1 MDENIL
7 WQQRETLTRKWIEAI
22 SPVRDFDSRSV
33 LAHVTTLTEKVI
45 HALSEKAMDAAD
57 AQVIGQALSELTSQ
71 DVRALSKTYQILGA
85 FVLQAA
91 PENLPRL
98 WMLLCE
104 ISIGFHHFQLM
115 EMQGQ
120 VAKMQDEVN
129 GVDEI
134 IRLRMSMTASMM
146 HELFI
151 YQRKFSEANDALQ
164 TELNKRG
171 DTALQLLVQPM
182 VYANEGML
190 RIRDDF
196 FDATRIEYGE
206 LRIHPERF
214 DIAEPVEEVSA
225 ITQTLVDEA
234 RLTLLVNCAEKI
246 GSIYTDRMRLRQIL
260 INLMNN
266 AIKFTPEGTI
276 TLSAF
281 KKNQNGQDVVVFE
294 VQDTGI
300 GIAPERI
307 PGLLTWPTVP
317 LKLLKSLPVP
327 AEKRETLGLP
337 IACRLADLMGGSISI
352 ESELGKGS
360 TFRLVLPVE
369 YHPLES

>member
-1 MDENIL
+1 MDESML
-7 WQQRETLTRKWIEAI
+7 WQQREALTPKWVEAI

-33 LAHVTTLTEKVI
+33 LAHVTTLTEKVF
-45 HALSEKAMDAAD
+45 HALGEKEMDMAD
-57 AQVIGQALSELTSQ
+57 AQLIGQALSELTSQ
-71 DVRALSKTYQILGA
+71 DVSALSKTYQILGA

-104 ISIGFHHFQLM
+104 ISIGFHHFQLT

-120 VAKMQDEVN
+120 VAKMQDEVS

-134 IRLRMSMTASMM
+134 IRLRMSMFTSLM
-146 HELFI
+146 HYLWT
-151 YQRKFSEANDALQ
+151 YQRAFSEANSVLQ
-164 TELNKRG
+164 AEAQKRG
-171 DTALQLLVQPM
+171 DAELLRLVQPM
-182 VYANEGML
+182 EHANEGML
-190 RIRDDF
+190 KIRDDF
-196 FDATRIEYGE
+196 FDVNRIETGTMA
-206 LRIHPERF
+206 LHPERF
-214 DIAEPVEEVSA
+214 DIAEPLEEVSA

-234 RLTLLVNCAEKI
+234 QLTLLVNYDEKI
-246 GSIYTDRMRLRQIL
+246 GSIYTDLTRLRQIL
-260 INLMNN
+260 INLMSN

-307 PGLLTWPTVP
+307 PGLMVWPT
-317 LKLLKSLPVP
+317 LSIKRLKSLPVS
-327 AEKRETLGLP
+327 AEQKGNVGLP
-337 IACRLADLMGGSISI
+337 ICLELANLMGGSLYV